1 MNIHRLGTQKH
12 NHIQQTLQLTPM
24 TRGKFNHDGTLNR
37 VEIDFY
43 GYYNYFWVGGIAS
56 MYWCGPITSFLSK
69 YPTGYWE
76 SFSRSHPWS
85 LTV

>member
-12 NHIQQTLQLTPM
+12 NRVQQTLQLSPM
-24 TRGKFNHDGTLNR
+24 PRQKLNLVGTLNR

-69 YPTGYWE
+69 YPGGYWE

-85 LTV
+85 LAL